1 MNNYFSDL
9 NEVYRMFLLITNTI
23 HVLAFGKK
31 PSATGIEIELSK
43 GILDSCNVDS
53 SNVHQ

>member
-31 PSATGIEIELSK
+31 HSATGIEIELSK